1 MTMRLSLLAASAVLA
16 LATVS
21 AHAAP
26 TGKKL
31 TAQQQRMA
39 ECSHQSKGKK
49 GAEHKAFMSA
59 CLKGKSMSSTAHS
72 KMAATSSSKKMAQ
85 REKMKA
91 CNVEAKT
98 KSLKG
103 AARKTFMS
111 SCLKGH

>member
-16 LATVS
+16 FATVS
-21 AHAAP
+21 AHAAQ
-26 TGKKL
+26 TGKTL
-31 TAQQQRMA
+31 TPQQQRMA

-59 CLKGKSMSSTAHS
+59 CLKGKSMNSE
-72 KMAATSSSKKMAQ
+72 KGKKMTQ
-85 REKMKA
+85 RERMKA
-91 CNVEAKT
+91 CNVEAKG

-103 AARKTFMS
+103 AERKSFMS

>member
-16 LATVS
+16 FATVS
-21 AHAAP
+21 AHAAQ
-26 TGKKL
+26 TGKTL
-31 TAQQQRMA
+31 TPQQQRMA

-59 CLKGKSMSSTAHS
+59 CLKGKSMGTPMHS
-72 KMAATSSSKKMAQ
+72 EKTGKMTQ
-85 REKMKA
+85 RERMKS
-91 CNVEAKT
+91 CNVEAKS
-98 KSLKG
+98 KALKG